1 MATTE
6 ELIDTLSKG
15 DMVQASN
22 AFTDL
27 MQSRVQNALD
37 DRKVEI
43 GQQMHLSPEEIEQMH
58 AEEDEEEL
66 EEVDTEEEEDDDDAM
81 DTAFMQDS
89 SSEDGGDANS
99 AGPPAAVPGAYVCV

>member
-1 MATTE
+1 MTTTE

-37 DRKVEI
+37 DRKVEL
-43 GQQMHLSPEEIEQMH
+43 GQQMHLSPEEIDQLH
-58 AEEDEEEL
+58 DEDEEEEL
-66 EEVDTEEEEDDDDAM
+66 EDTEDETEDEDETEEEELEDD
-81 DTAFMQDS
+81 
-89 SSEDGGDANS
+89 EDIQPVS
-99 AGPPAAVPGAYVCV
+99 TES

>member
-43 GQQMHLSPEEIEQMH
+43 GQQMHLSPEEIEQIH

-66 EEVDTEEEEDDDDAM
+66 EEVDTEEDESEDDSEEAEEAEEEEELEDD
-81 DTAFMQDS
+81 
-89 SSEDGGDANS
+89 EDIQPVS
-99 AGPPAAVPGAYVCV
+99 TES

>member
-58 AEEDEEEL
+58 AEEDEDEEEV
-66 EEVDTEEEEDDDDAM
+66 EEVDTEEDESEDDSEEAEEEEELEDD
-81 DTAFMQDS
+81 
-89 SSEDGGDANS
+89 EDIQPVS
-99 AGPPAAVPGAYVCV
+99 TES